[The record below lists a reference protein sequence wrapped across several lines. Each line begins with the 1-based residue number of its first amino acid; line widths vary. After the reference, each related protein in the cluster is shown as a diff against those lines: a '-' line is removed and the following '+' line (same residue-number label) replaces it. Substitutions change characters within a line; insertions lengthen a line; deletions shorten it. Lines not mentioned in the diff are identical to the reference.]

1 MKNICYAQ
9 SGGPTAVINESA
21 RGVIETAR
29 AHPDKIG
36 TVYAGLNGISGVMN
50 ENLID
55 TNLESDA
62 AIAGLR
68 HTPAAA
74 FYSCRHKLKCI
85 NEQRDQYQRLIDV
98 FKAHNIGYFLYNGG
112 GDSQDTAYKIS
123 QISSQLGY
131 DLQCIG
137 IPKTIDNDLALTDCS
152 PGFASAA
159 KYLATSIREASYDLA
174 SMAASSTKVFILEV
188 MGRHTGWLAAAT
200 GIATDRHHDAPHII
214 LFPEQVFN
222 PELFLK
228 KVQACVKQYG
238 FCTIVVSEGIKDQ
251 SGHLVQASTK
261 SVDEFGHAQLGGVAL
276 VIANLV
282 KKQLGFKYHYAV
294 ADYLQRAARHI
305 ASKTDLEHAYAVGKK
320 AVELALAG
328 ENAMMATIVREHN
341 SPYAWRVDSAPLK
354 EIANFEKTLPK
365 EFINE
370 EGFHITQ
377 ACRDY
382 LLPLIQGEDSPPY
395 LNGLPEYTKLE
406 HNMIE
411 KKLPELELQ
420 QN

>member
-36 TVYAGLNGISGVMN
+36 KVYAGLNGISGVLK

-55 TNLESDA
+55 TSLESDA
-62 AIAGLR
+62 TIASLR
-68 HTPAAA
+68 HTPSAA
-74 FYSCRHKLKCI
+74 FYSCRHKLKDI
-85 NEQRDQYQRLIDV
+85 HEQREQYKRLIDV

-174 SMAASSTKVFILEV
+174 SMAARSTQVFILEV

-200 GIATDRHHDAPHII
+200 GVATDRHHDAPHVI
-214 LFPEQVFN
+214 LFPEHVFN
-222 PELFLK
+222 PESFLE
-228 KVQACVKQYG
+228 KVQKCVKRFG
-238 FCTIVVSEGIKDQ
+238 LCTIVVSEGIKDQ
-251 SGHLVQASTK
+251 SGNLLQAST
-261 SVDEFGHAQLGGVAL
+261 STVDEFGHAQLGGVAL
-276 VIANLV
+276 VIANLI
-282 KKQLGFKYHYAV
+282 KKKLGLKYHYAV

-320 AVELALAG
+320 AVELAIAG
-328 ENAMMATIVREHN
+328 ENAKMAVIIREHN
-341 SPYAWRVDSAPLK
+341 SPYAWRVDSAPLDK
-354 EIANFEKTLPK
+354 IANFEKKLPLN
-365 EFINE
+365 FINE

-382 LLPLIQGEDSPPY
+382 LLPLIQGEDAPPY
-395 LNGLPEYTKLE
+395 INGLPEYTRLA
-406 HNMIE
+406 HNMVK
-411 KKLPELELQ
+411 KKLPEF
-420 QN
+420 